1 MNLAPARPG
10 AEPLFLASARGP
22 LFAIYHAPAGPA
34 RQALLYVHPFGDEMN
49 RSRRMAALAA
59 RRLAADGVAVL
70 QLDLHGC
77 GDSAGE
83 FADARW
89 DAWLDDLAT
98 GCAWLRTRSGLAP
111 GLWGLRLGALLAL
124 DFARQAATPP
134 PRLLLWHPVTGGGA
148 YLTQLLRLLSAGEML
163 RAEPA
168 RGAQALRTTL
178 LGGTALEVGG
188 YALAPQLAAAIDAL
202 DAGAMT
208 PPAPVD
214 WFAVGPGERA
224 LSPAAERIAAAW
236 RAAGTPVNLHPVQ
249 GPAFW
254 DSQELVDCPALLA
267 ATAAAVREDVHA

>member
-1 MNLAPARPG
+1 MNAAPARPG

-22 LFAIYHAPAGPA
+22 LFAVYHAPALPA
-34 RQALLYVHPFGDEMN
+34 RAALLYVHPFGDEMN

-59 RRLAADGVAVL
+59 RRLADDGVAVL

-89 DAWLDDLAT
+89 DVWLDDLAL
-98 GCAWLRTRSGLAP
+98 GCAWLRERSSQAP

-124 DFARQAATPP
+124 DFVRRAATPP
-134 PRLLLWHPVTGGGA
+134 PRLLLWHPVTSGAA
-148 YLTQLLRLLSAGEML
+148 YLAQLLRLRSAGEML
-163 RAEPA
+163 RDGSA
-168 RGAQALRTTL
+168 RGAQALRAAL
-178 LGGTALEVGG
+178 LGGEALEVGG
-188 YALAPQLAAAIDAL
+188 YLLAPQLAAAIDAL

-214 WFAVGPGERA
+214 WFAVGPGERP
-224 LSPAAERIAAAW
+224 LSPAAARVGAAW
-236 RAAGTPVNLHPVQ
+236 REAGAAVALRAVR

-254 DSQELVDCPALLA
+254 DSQEIVDCPALLD
-267 ATAAAVREDVHA
+267 ATAAALRENVHA